1 MSKGDKEEARRLEG
15 EAHRLEQEAHRLEEV
30 AHRLEDEAHKL
41 EDRAHELED
50 RDRKHDGHDGHGGH
64 GGHGGEGEHGGH
76 GDEGGHG
83 GPKTVEITAVVNG
96 QPVEIEAGRDEL
108 LSAVRARALLETNN
122 LAQPPENWEF
132 KDEAGVALD
141 TDKTVGE
148 LGFGKKV
155 TLFLSLRAGVA
166 GA

>member
-1 MSKGDKEEARRLEG
+1 MSKGDKEEAKRLEV
-15 EAHRLEQEAHRLEEV
+15 EAHRLEEV

-50 RDRKHDGHDGHGGH
+50 RDREHDGHDGQS
-64 GGHGGEGEHGGH
+64 GHGGEGEHGGH
-76 GDEGGHG
+76 GVEGGHG

-108 LSAVRARALLETNN
+108 LSAVRARALQETNN